1 MAYFLVVGNPD
12 DGEKQMGSVTAY
24 NMNDVHMLHLV
35 VDEAGLLV
43 DLGEQKESILV
54 DRYKVCHESTVDNEM
69 LSMSDRMKQAKER
82 INQEATK

>member
-24 NMNDVHMLHLV
+24 NMNDVRMLHLI

-43 DLGEQKESILV
+43 DLGKRIESLLV
-54 DRYKVCHESTVDNEM
+54 DQYKVCHEGTVVDDMQAMADIMRN
-69 LSMSDRMKQAKER
+69 AKEKE
-82 INQEATK
+82 IE

>member
-24 NMNDVHMLHLV
+24 NMNDVRMLHLI

-43 DLGEQKESILV
+43 ELGKRIESLLV
-54 DRYKVCHESTVDNEM
+54 DQYKVCHEGTVVDDMRAMADIMRN
-69 LSMSDRMKQAKER
+69 AKEKE
-82 INQEATK
+82 IE